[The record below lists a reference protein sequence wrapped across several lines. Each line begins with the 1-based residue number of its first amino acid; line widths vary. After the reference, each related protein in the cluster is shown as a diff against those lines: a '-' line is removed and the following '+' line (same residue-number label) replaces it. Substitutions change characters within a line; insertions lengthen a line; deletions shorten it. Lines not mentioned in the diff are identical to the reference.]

1 MRLLNAL
8 LCATALLPT
17 PVFGAESEEQQKIN
31 GAVEALTRLE
41 GVNLEEKP
49 AIKAAVERVL
59 EKTRGTEN
67 FVKLVGHFRLTNQNP
82 GLIDVAARLPSSDA
96 GVEAV
101 RLVLRSGDV
110 NGLKAQLGTT
120 NGSALIEAL
129 GHAKDRQTAP
139 WLTAVI
145 VDEKAPLENRRAA
158 VRALVQTQEGAKA
171 LLTLAEGG
179 RLPEDLKFT
188 ASAQLAS
195 VRWPEI
201 KAQAAK
207 ALPPPA
213 GRNAEPLPP
222 MAELIKRT
230 GNATKGAE
238 IFRRDTAGCIR
249 CHQVRGE
256 GGEVGPGLS
265 EIGTKLPK
273 EALYEALLEPSAGIS
288 FGYEAWQVQ
297 LKSGDEAYGIKA
309 SDTPE
314 MVAIKD
320 PGGIITRY
328 PRKDIASMQQMK
340 TSIMPSGLQEA
351 LTTAELVDLI
361 EYLAS
366 LRKSNQ

>member
-1 MRLLNAL
+1 MRLLKAL
-8 LCATALLPT
+8 LCAVALLPT
-17 PVFGAESEEQQKIN
+17 PIFGAESEEQQKIN

-41 GVNLEEKP
+41 GINLEEKP

-67 FVKLVGHFRLTNQNP
+67 FVKLVSHFRLTNQNP
-82 GLIDVAARLPSSDA
+82 GLIDVAVRQPKSDA
-96 GVEAV
+96 GVEAI
-101 RLVLRSGDV
+101 RMVLRSGDV
-110 NGLKAQLGTT
+110 NGLKAQLATT
-120 NGSALIEAL
+120 NGATLIEAL
-129 GHAKDRQTAP
+129 GHTQDRQTVP
-139 WLTAVI
+139 WLAAV
-145 VDEKAPLENRRAA
+145 VTDEASAPEARRAA
-158 VRALVQTQEGAKA
+158 VRALPQTQEGAKA
-171 LLTLAEGG
+171 LLTLATDGK
-179 RLPEDLKFT
+179 LPEDLKFI
-188 ASAQLAS
+188 ASAQLGA

-207 ALPPPA
+207 VLPPPA

-222 MAELIKRT
+222 MAELIKRS

-320 PGGIITRY
+320 PGGIVTRY

-366 LRKSNQ
+366 LKKQ